1 MNRIFVKCVGFT
13 VMTIFSLCLTS
24 TVFAEKKWET
34 ITAMELKALM
44 DSGEDICLVNVLP
57 KVIFNNGHIPG
68 SVNIPIGKLSRSS
81 DLPKDKNTLL
91 VFYCMGVA

>member
-1 MNRIFVKCVGFT
+1 MSRTFVRRIVIS
-13 VMTIFSLCLTS
+13 VMAIAFLGLFSA
-24 TVFAEKKWET
+24 VWAEKKWET
-34 ITAMELKALM
+34 ITAMELKVRV

-68 SVNIPIGKLSRSS
+68 SINIPIGKLSRSS
-81 DLPKDKNTLL
+81 DLPKDKNTPL